1 MMYSEQQVSST
12 LSAFAFREEETE
24 VTTQETGSNCDG
36 GFFQFH
42 GTESDAED
50 RWCGFAFNSN
60 EAATTG
66 GTQYASNSNPW
77 QAQVNA
83 EEATED
89 EENPNVSGFSLIAQ
103 QRACTSALGGDTTQD
118 I

>member
-1 MMYSEQQVSST
+1 MFEPVLDVVSMF
-12 LSAFAFREEETE
+12 LFFINF
-24 VTTQETGSNCDG
+24 QTGSNCDG

-66 GTQYASNSNPW
+66 GTQYGNKSFGN
-77 QAQVNA
+77 Q
-83 EEATED
+83 ECD
-89 EENPNVSGFSLIAQ
+89 KNVKEFQLELYSRVYLI
-103 QRACTSALGGDTTQD
+103 L
-118 I
+118 